1 MPEDER
7 GTVVGPGMLEGSSY
21 LPAPLGV
28 WGGGLRVRIAA
39 GRLRQEDCPIFATL
53 PLITPRPIPAQFEAH
68 VCRDTAEPG
77 GDGVFPSEVP
87 YVAAYPD
94 PNLLA
99 HVLGVVT
106 PNTRIVTPRTRPEW
120 VPTRREKVATSPRE
134 ARGTPSVPLPVH
146 R

>member
-1 MPEDER
+1 MCLR
-7 GTVVGPGMLEGSSY
+7 TSAARWSAQVCSRA
-21 LPAPLGV
+21 AP
-28 WGGGLRVRIAA
+28 IS
-39 GRLRQEDCPIFATL
+39 RLRSGFGVAASGSASPPDGSARS
-53 PLITPRPIPAQFEAH
+53 TPRPIPAQSEAH

-77 GDGVFPSEVP
+77 GDGVFPSEIP